1 MESHA
6 DWNETARPG
15 ETETERLDRNWADL
29 LQELRVAQTGV
40 QLLTGLL
47 LTVPFQSRFVELV
60 AHQRVL
66 YLVTVSLSVLA
77 TGLLIAPVLLHRMLF
92 RRHARRELVA
102 AAQRFAVVGLVVLG
116 LAVLGVLGLIFDV
129 VLGGWAGYAA
139 AGVGLVVL
147 VVMWVLVPWGIRR
160 RVSLEAASSG

>member
-1 MESHA
+1 MEPDA
-6 DWNETARPG
+6 DWNSEARPG

-47 LTVPFQSRFVELV
+47 LTVPFQSRFTDLV
-60 AHQRVL
+60 AHQRTL
-66 YLVTVSLSVLA
+66 YLVTACLSVLA

-92 RRHARRELVA
+92 RLHARRELVV
-102 AAQRFAVVGLVVLG
+102 AAQRFAVAGLGSLA

-139 AGVGLVVL
+139 AGAGLLVLVVL
-147 VVMWVLVPWGIRR
+147 WLLVPLGIRR
-160 RVSLEAASSG
+160 GLSKGA